1 MNFASENLSTTKS
14 NDFISVIKNRLLK
27 IKRILIQRD
36 YFLHKDNI
44 VINKCTFK
52 LIVNPL

>member
-1 MNFASENLSTTKS
+1 MILKI
-14 NDFISVIKNRLLK
+14 FITVIKNRLLK

-36 YFLHKDNI
+36 YFLHKGNI